1 GGAGTDTLV
10 GGLGDDIY
18 VVDVATDIVTEAL
31 NEGTDTVQTG
41 LSSYVLGTNV
51 ENLVY
56 TGTTAFTGTGNALNN
71 ALTGGA
77 GNDTLNGGAGT
88 DTLVGGLG
96 DDIYVVDV
104 ATDIVT
110 EVLNEGTDTVQTGL
124 SSYVLGTNVENLVY
138 TGTTAFTGTGNALN
152 NAITGGAGNDT
163 LTGLGGNDVL
173 NGGAGTDTLVGGD
186 GNDTLTGGAGADR
199 FVYSASGFGLD
210 TIQDF
215 WSGAGAT
222 DQLEFKISVF
232 ANWQAVLNAS
242 SQAGAD
248 TVIMLNVN
256 DKITLKNVTLSSLN
270 SDDARFIA

>member
-1 GGAGTDTLV
+1 YVLGTNVENLVYTGTAAFTGTGNALNNAITGGAGNDTLNGGAGTDTLVGGAGKDTLV

-77 GNDTLNGGAGT
+77 GNDTLSGGDGNDKLTGSAGNDTLTGGLGT
-88 DTLVGGLG
+88 DTLVGGGG
-96 DDIYVVDV
+96 DDI
-104 ATDIVT
+104 
-110 EVLNEGTDTVQTGL
+110 
-124 SSYVLGTNVENLVY
+124 
-138 TGTTAFTGTGNALN
+138 
-152 NAITGGAGNDT
+152 
-163 LTGLGGNDVL
+163 
-173 NGGAGTDTLVGGD
+173 
-186 GNDTLTGGAGADR
+186 LTGGAGADR

-270 SDDARFIA
+270 SDDARFIV